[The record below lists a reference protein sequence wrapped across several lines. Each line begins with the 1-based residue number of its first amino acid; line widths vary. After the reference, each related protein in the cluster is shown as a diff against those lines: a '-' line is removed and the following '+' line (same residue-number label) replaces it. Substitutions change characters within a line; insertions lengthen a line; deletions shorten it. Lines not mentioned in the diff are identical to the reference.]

1 MSEPGPGPTSAAL
14 PALPHDRCQRC
25 GRPTPQ
31 DVGLC
36 EVCNPGR
43 IGAPGSTQLHAT
55 ILGGVAV
62 GFVGLALLA
71 RLATAGVG
79 PFTTQLGS
87 VQVRTDGGVDVTFTV
102 HNAGSRTAA
111 ATCRVTR
118 GGVSAP
124 DDIQFLTPPLAAGAT
139 ASFSRSSTPPTADTP
154 PYQAERLVI
163 RCT

>member
-1 MSEPGPGPTSAAL
+1 MSD
-14 PALPHDRCQRC
+14 PAGRPASTTLAVPHDRCQRC

-36 EVCNPGR
+36 DVCNPGH

-55 ILGGVAV
+55 ILAGVAA
-62 GFVGLALLA
+62 GFVGLALMA
-71 RLATAGVG
+71 RIATAGVG
-79 PFTTQLGS
+79 PFPAQVQS
-87 VQVRTDGGVDVTFTV
+87 AQVRSDGGLDITFTV
-102 HNAGSRTAA
+102 RNAGSRAAA

-124 DDIQFLTPPLAAGAT
+124 DDIQFLTQPLSSGET
-139 ASFSRSSTPPTADTP
+139 ASFSRSSAPPTVDSP
-154 PYQAERLVI
+154 PYQAASLVV

>member
-1 MSEPGPGPTSAAL
+1 MTEPRPGSPSTAVAAV
-14 PALPHDRCQRC
+14 PHDRCQRC

-55 ILGGVAV
+55 ILAGVAA

-79 PFTTQLGS
+79 PFTTHLGS
-87 VQVRTDGGVDVTFTV
+87 AQVRPDGGVDVTFTV
-102 HNAGSRTAA
+102 HNAGSRAAA

-124 DDIQFLTPPLAAGAT
+124 DDIQFLTQPLAPGAAAT
-139 ASFSRSSTPPTADTP
+139 FSRSSTAPSPDTP
-154 PYQAERLVI
+154 LYQVDRLVI